1 MRSGIYIKKELNWDT
16 TISFVKDT
24 IGPLDSDWNMQ
35 IFRFV
40 VFRFI
45 ETYIQYRTPNPSPH
59 HCHIS
64 MSPSPHS
71 PHPMKNH
78 STHIL
83 NRKVHTFARF
93 HGDSKRYALSMCPIT
108 SITCGMLRLPIAT
121 HLTIPLF
128 WCFVVAT
135 LILLFSRHAI
145 NSNLGYPS
153 YDSSNYC
160 LRISIPWRGE
170 HLYINTLPITTQ
182 VMHAC
187 A

>member
-1 MRSGIYIKKELNWDT
+1 MSWMRIGIYIKKELNWDT

-135 LILLFSRHAI
+135 LILIFSRHAI
-145 NSNLGYPS
+145 NSNLGWG
-153 YDSSNYC
+153 
-160 LRISIPWRGE
+160 I
-170 HLYINTLPITTQ
+170 HHMTAVIT
-182 VMHAC
+182 VWG
-187 A
+187 